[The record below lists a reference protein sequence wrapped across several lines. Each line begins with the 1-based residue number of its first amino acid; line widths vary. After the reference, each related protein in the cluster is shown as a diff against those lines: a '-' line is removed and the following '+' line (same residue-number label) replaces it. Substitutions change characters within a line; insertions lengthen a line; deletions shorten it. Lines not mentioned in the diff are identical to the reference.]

1 MPAFEFA
8 LPPGAKNIKIK
19 TGTQEIAVEPTYYR
33 HSKDGAI
40 PIIALFGGDEFVG
53 EVKEGHWKLE
63 EREDGMGAWRI
74 SNGKMEFELASDE
87 AGTTRRLRVDSNSK
101 ILLIDGTEIQVELSS
116 PVATLANNATWF
128 SFLLGSERQWNPQN
142 AVLVR
147 IKIDTSGVQFQVYSR
162 IDNGAWT
169 ERYAS
174 TKGTTNLNVV
184 FKIILDGSTLRVYSK
199 EGSATEF
206 TERWNHANW
215 LPNLVYPIFRSMSNS
230 TDKQTFTCDFVRVT
244 YPNFKVVYDL
254 DDDAYQGD
262 GELLKKAWDTSGNGN
277 HGVVHS
283 ATWVRDGKF
292 GKALSFDGD
301 GYVEIPDSN
310 SLDLTSQGTIAFWL
324 NPSRLNYGT
333 RQHIIQKS
341 GAYEVYIYEN
351 TKKIAARKENPT
363 EIAYS
368 DELPSTNQW
377 YHIAVVYDH
386 ATENKIKI
394 YINGTLSGT
403 PADMTSDISTSTN
416 PLFLGVWQGEAN
428 FLEGILDEVLIFNR
442 ALSEAEIQTLYNGG
456 TVTDGLVG
464 EWKFDGGN
472 DRGEVKVYDTRG
484 SSDEDDWV
492 RVYDPSH
499 KFVGDCVI
507 ENGLIRF
514 RVSEATYQ
522 GATLSIYNGEWQG
535 VSALNFVLRSPS
547 TKVVNYPFLQSIEYL
562 STEEARVKIRIR
574 DSSVADEDHFI
585 DVKVIVKRGRYSTE
599 LKLLRTSGNS
609 DCFFGNHMIFTAS
622 WAYSGDGKIEDKSL
636 GVSGDN
642 TSMSDNFIVAFDE
655 TTQLLYITSAQKKPD
670 MCFETSLDNYVGFN
684 DFTTSHRDSNV
695 LSGAVPFNKVANLFM
710 EAEA

>member
-1 MPAFEFA
+1 VRLPAFEFA

-40 PIIALFGGDEFVG
+40 PIVALFGGDEFIG

-254 DDDAYQGD
+254 DDDAYQGESE
-262 GELLKKAWDTSGNGN
+262 ELLKKAWDTSGNGN
-277 HGVVHS
+277 HGVVYG

-292 GKALSFDGD
+292 GKALSFDGSD
-301 GYVEIPDSN
+301 DNVDCGNIPDLGQEFTVVLWSK
-310 SLDLTSQGTIAFWL
+310 
-324 NPSRLNYGT
+324 RLGSTGNYGT
-333 RQHIIQKS
+333 LISIDGPYWSTTGGFLIFDDNS
-341 GAYEVYIYEN
+341 GFIKGRIRNHASN
-351 TKKIAARKENPT
+351 TETSVILETSVPNNVWRF
-363 EIAYS
+363 Y
-368 DELPSTNQW
+368 
-377 YHIAVVYDH
+377 AVVWDKPTLKGYRNGELVDSETWDYDIGWNVFKTH
-386 ATENKIKI
+386 IGRWTGDYFYGLI
-394 YINGTLSGT
+394 
-403 PADMTSDISTSTN
+403 
-416 PLFLGVWQGEAN
+416 
-428 FLEGILDEVLIFNR
+428 DEVRIYNR
-442 ALSEAEIQTLYNGG
+442 ALSESEIQTLYNGG

-472 DRGEVKVYDTRG
+472 NRGEVIVWDTMG

-507 ENGLIRF
+507 ENGLVR
-514 RVSEATYQ
+514 
-522 GATLSIYNGEWQG
+522 L
-535 VSALNFVLRSPS
+535 
-547 TKVVNYPFLQSIEYL
+547 KVELE
-562 STEEARVKIRIR
+562 
-574 DSSVADEDHFI
+574 ADEFSQWGFWNGKEWKMYNINIEEGNRKARDFK
-585 DVKVIVKRGRYSTE
+585 VLTMGTEKVIVE
-599 LKLLRTSGNS
+599 
-609 DCFFGNHMIFTAS
+609 F
-622 WAYSGDGKIEDKSL
+622 KSL
-636 GVSGDN
+636 VFGQSDNLTRAEIRRGEPFIRMSLVSGEVGGVYYWMPPCRFIHSEDAKVIDHGVQ
-642 TSMSDNFIVAFDE
+642 SGWKAFERGDDNFISRISN
-655 TTQLLYITSAQKKPD
+655 TQEFQVFNGREK
-670 MCFETSLDNYVGFN
+670 NYG
-684 DFTTSHRDSNV
+684 SGSNV
-695 LSGAVPFNKVANLFM
+695 SIYEGIKSVQIGEMIFIGVFDFPKYGNLFK